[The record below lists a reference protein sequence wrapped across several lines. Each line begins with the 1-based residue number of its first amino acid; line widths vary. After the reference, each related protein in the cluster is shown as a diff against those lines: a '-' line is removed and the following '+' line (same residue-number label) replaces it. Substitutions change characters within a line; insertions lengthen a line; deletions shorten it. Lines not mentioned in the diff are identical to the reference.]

1 MTINLIVIYVVDYLS
16 PIRFV
21 CRMSSSIKEDNDIVF
36 IAKTKSAI
44 DEVLALLRTYHDI
57 INSHL
62 NEYIV
67 KNLSLQIDIDGS
79 SSKDIFVKKCQ
90 SIGEIG
96 CCYHAGVNCIEC
108 CSENKLK
115 NDKIDKNFKII
126 KKQQHN
132 SFLSEKKHHEVEYL
146 ANIVNQ
152 IAIKTKCEN
161 IVDFGSGKG
170 YLGYELV
177 YNYGLNVLGVES
189 SMKNVVSSEK
199 RKKMLSKHQ
208 IEDKILKSI
217 ACHIHP
223 DLIDSS
229 ESFIED
235 LKNNFL
241 SPTMNNALLVGLH
254 SCGNLT
260 CTALKLFSKENY
272 FHGVV
277 MIGCCHNLLENKKD
291 FPMSDYLNQC
301 SVSLERNAF
310 MLACQCPIRWNSEK
324 QKIFEDYQ
332 IDRSNLKAVQFRNLG
347 QKSSTFKEYVLLVND
362 KLQTKGVCFKVEE
375 EQIEKYWDK
384 YKGFWEGMKE
394 YHMVRM
400 QLAPSI
406 EKLILLDRLLYL
418 IEKGF
423 TKSGI
428 VRLFSPVISPRCYAI
443 ISLR

>member
-1 MTINLIVIYVVDYLS
+1 
-16 PIRFV
+16 
-21 CRMSSSIKEDNDIVF
+21 MSFLIKEDNDVVF
-36 IAKTKSAI
+36 IAKTKNAI
-44 DEVLALLRTYHDI
+44 DEVLDLLRTYHDI

-67 KNLSLQIDIDGS
+67 KNLSLQIGMDGF
-79 SSKDIFVKKCQ
+79 SKDIFVKKCQ

-96 CCYHAGVNCIEC
+96 CCYHSGVNCIEC
-108 CSENKLK
+108 CSENKFQ
-115 NDKIDKNFKII
+115 NDKNNKNYEII
-126 KKQQHN
+126 KKQQDN

-152 IAIKTKCEN
+152 IALKTKCEN
-161 IVDFGSGKG
+161 
-170 YLGYELV
+170 
-177 YNYGLNVLGVES
+177 
-189 SMKNVVSSEK
+189 
-199 RKKMLSKHQ
+199 
-208 IEDKILKSI
+208 
-217 ACHIHP
+217 
-223 DLIDSS
+223 
-229 ESFIED
+229 
-235 LKNNFL
+235 
-241 SPTMNNALLVGLH
+241 NNALLVGLH

-272 FHGVV
+272 FHGVL

-324 QKIFEDYQ
+324 QTLSKSILYRAILEKIFEDYQ

-347 QKSSTFKEYVLLVND
+347 QKSSTFKEYVLLVNN
-362 KLQTKGVCFKVEE
+362 KLKTKGVCFKVEE

-384 YKGFWEGMKE
+384 YKGFWEGMEE